1 MQSGDLI
8 HERYRLDGQLG
19 SGGMAEVW
27 RASDERLQRFV
38 AIKFPAPNLADDP
51 EFLVRFFSEAQAVA
65 RLSHPNVVEVL
76 DFGEFEGR
84 SYLVM
89 EHVPGGSLED
99 VDRPMDAARARE
111 LIREAALGAGAAHA
125 EGIVHRDIKPAN
137 ILIDEQGSAKL
148 ADFGIAATAVSE
160 KLTATGAAIGSPH
173 YISPEQASG
182 GTATSRSDVYAL
194 GVVLYELLTG
204 VRPIDADNLAAIAIA
219 QVEREPAR
227 PSEHVAIDPELEA
240 VVMRCLAKDPDARY
254 EDGAAL
260 ATALDVP
267 RTAAIA
273 AAAEPPLTEATISSI
288 EADEGET
295 IDLGPARSSRLRWV
309 LAGAA
314 IVILL
319 TVLGIALFATSSPE
333 KARAGAHAHP
343 TKISPSPTHRR
354 HRRTPSPESTSDG
367 SGVVAPPSVA
377 PSPSKRAN
385 PGGSSSNKNGRGNG
399 SSSNAGHG
407 RPGGRPRPS
416 STPRASSA
424 PTPAASPS

>member
-8 HERYRLDGQLG
+8 HERYRLAETLG

-27 RASDERLQRFV
+27 RATDERLQRSV
-38 AIKFPAPNLADDP
+38 ALKFPAPNLADDP

-89 EHVPGGSLED
+89 EHVPGGSLAD
-99 VDRPMDAARARE
+99 VDTPMDPERARE
-111 LIREAALGAGAAHA
+111 LIRQAALGAGAAHA

-137 ILIDEQGSAKL
+137 ILVDELGYAKL

-182 GTATSRSDVYAL
+182 GTATAKSDVYAL

-219 QVEREPAR
+219 QVEREPEP
-227 PSEHVAIDPELEA
+227 PSTHVDVDPTLEPI
-240 VVMRCLAKDPDARY
+240 VMRCLEKDPDARY

-260 ATALDVP
+260 AAALERP
-267 RTAAIA
+267 RASTPTAAIGA
-273 AAAEPPLTEATISSI
+273 AAIVDEPDDEYTEEVVPA
-288 EADEGET
+288 
-295 IDLGPARSSRLRWV
+295 GPSNKGWI
-309 LAGAA
+309 LAGAGILVALA
-314 IVILL
+314 ILV
-319 TVLGIALFATSSPE
+319 IALIATRSPE
-333 KARAGAHAHP
+333 EANARAP
-343 TKISPSPTHRR
+343 VRSTNTSPSPTHRR
-354 HRRTPSPESTSDG
+354 HRHSPSPTTS
-367 SGVVAPPSVA
+367 VVGDTGAEPASAA
-377 PSPSKRAN
+377 PSPSHEEGSGGPSQSN
-385 PGGSSSNKNGRGNG
+385 GSNGGSGNSSGGG
-399 SSSNAGHG
+399 GG
-407 RPGGRPRPS
+407 GGGRPKPHPKP
-416 STPRASSA
+416 TPTARASSP
-424 PTPAASPS
+424 PTPVASPS